1 MVSDLGYKKVYL
13 TNILRLSQAKVW
25 EQQRI
30 LRPERAAAIAQDKL
44 KHYDSTV
51 GTSSIHMPGVI
62 TMFEDIKTGLSGIID
77 GQHRAAA
84 LVMLAQEDY
93 WGLHDRNILV
103 DVFATSN
110 ENQIMDLFVEINKG
124 EPLRDIDMPSRD
136 VNGIDS
142 KRRLIVTG
150 AVTLLAE
157 KYAQMFKNN
166 TKCRAP
172 YLNIGKLSLPHLS
185 SPLVLIS

>member
-62 TMFEDIKTGLSGIID
+62 TMFEI
-77 GQHRAAA
+77 
-84 LVMLAQEDY
+84 
-93 WGLHDRNILV
+93 
-103 DVFATSN
+103 
-110 ENQIMDLFVEINKG
+110 DLF
-124 EPLRDIDMPSRD
+124 
-136 VNGIDS
+136 IDS
-142 KRRLIVTG
+142 LFTKRVSICDAEALRKVVKSTRKNIRIFIIVY
-150 AVTLLAE
+150 E
-157 KYAQMFKNN
+157 KVVKIIRSKFNQNFQ
-166 TKCRAP
+166 
-172 YLNIGKLSLPHLS
+172 
-185 SPLVLIS
+185 